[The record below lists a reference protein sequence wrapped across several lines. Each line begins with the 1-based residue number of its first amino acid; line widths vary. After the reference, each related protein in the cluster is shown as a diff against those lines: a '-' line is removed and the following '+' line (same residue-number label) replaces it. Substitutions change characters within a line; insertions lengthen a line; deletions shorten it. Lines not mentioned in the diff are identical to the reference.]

1 VSKLAEKT
9 ALFIEKHP
17 TLYKGFLLF
26 ENLFKKPVFRCQS
39 CGQCVLSYNAF
50 TCCMR
55 CPKQLR
61 NGPCGGTRE
70 DGHCEVYADR
80 PCIWHLIYT
89 RSVKLGREKKLMKYH
104 IPVDR
109 RFEKTSAIVNMWAG
123 RIEGM
128 SFSRELEPGGEI
140 PKPLP
145 KVEPKPAPKPAATK
159 AAGGEGAPQ
168 AAAVTTTAEPTEPAK
183 PKSP

>member
-1 VSKLAEKT
+1 VSNLTKT
-9 ALFIEKHP
+9 LALFIEKHP

-26 ENLFKKPVFRCQS
+26 ENALKKPVFRCQS

-61 NGPCGGTRE
+61 NGPCGGTRP
-70 DGHCEVYADR
+70 DGHCEVYPDR
-80 PCIWHLIYT
+80 PCIWNLIYT

-109 RFEKTSAIVNMWAG
+109 RNEKTSAILSMWAG

-128 SFSRELEPGGEI
+128 SFSKELEPGGEI

-145 KVEPKPAPKPAATK
+145 KVEPKSTAKPAPKPAE
-159 AAGGEGAPQ
+159 GEGAPKPAAV
-168 AAAVTTTAEPTEPAK
+168 AAATEPAEPGK
-183 PKSP
+183 PKST